1 MLPPDIQIMTN
12 FVANLNNLRMSWKKI
27 LTLKDKF
34 SYRQKVGLLL
44 VMGTKRN
51 VYEGWRVVE
60 A

>member
-1 MLPPDIQIMTN
+1 
-12 FVANLNNLRMSWKKI
+12 MSWKKI